1 MRPNE
6 ADFGEDQSDGLFA
19 CEAMRETD
27 REVAA
32 RLAALEALD
41 PSQERPTPKHNGC
54 NHGDF
59 LSWETYHDLGVQPF
73 RQQKA
78 VGFVRRNGD

>member
-1 MRPNE
+1 MRSDE
-6 ADFGEDQSDGLFA
+6 ADFDEEQSDGLFA
-19 CEAMRETD
+19 NEAMRETD
-27 REVAA
+27 REIAA

-41 PSQERPTPKHNGC
+41 PSQKRPTPKPDGC

-59 LSWETYHDLGVQPF
+59 LSWETYRDLGIQPF

-78 VGFVRRNGD
+78 VGFVRLNGD